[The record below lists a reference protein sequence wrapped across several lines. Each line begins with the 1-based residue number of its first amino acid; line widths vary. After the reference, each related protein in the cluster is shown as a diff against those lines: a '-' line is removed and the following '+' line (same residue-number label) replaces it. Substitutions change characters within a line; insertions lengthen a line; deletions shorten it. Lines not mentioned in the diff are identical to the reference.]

1 MLQKVPEKCESGSSP
16 SLGEVVGGVCHTS
29 QRRVVTD
36 GGEF

>member
-1 MLQKVPEKCESGSSP
+1 MLQKVPEKHESGSS
-16 SLGEVVGGVCHTS
+16 SSGQGGVCHTS